1 MKQKAQLGRGIKA
14 ERGVAP
20 PSGWGREHTQ
30 LTQPA
35 SSEIAVAGRAGLII
49 QAKMLIDAAGAPADT
64 PGAIRP
70 ARSMC
75 YERGAAGWKHRATP
89 LTTSRYRLEDG

>member
-1 MKQKAQLGRGIKA
+1 MKQKAPLGRGINA

-35 SSEIAVAGRAGLII
+35 SSEIAVAGRARLMILAKDLI
-49 QAKMLIDAAGAPADT
+49 
-64 PGAIRP
+64 
-70 ARSMC
+70 ARA
-75 YERGAAGWKHRATP
+75 RG
-89 LTTSRYRLEDG
+89 RLMT